1 MWHEK
6 IQEGFDVFLHDGG
19 HAFGAVRQVHKD
31 NIVVYIENAGDFTV
45 PMSSV
50 KEVEAEKVVL
60 DGAKLDPKLRE
71 AIRKAHSGED
81 PRIP

>member
-6 IQEGFDVFLHDGG
+6 IQEGFDVFLKDGA
-19 HAFGAVRQVHKD
+19 HSFGAVRQVRKD
-31 NIVVYIENAGDFTV
+31 EIVVYIENSGDFNI
-45 PMSSV
+45 PMSAV

-60 DGAKLDPKLRE
+60 DGTWLDPKLRE

>member
-19 HAFGAVRQVHKD
+19 HAFGAVRQVHPTE
-31 NIVVYIENAGDFTV
+31 IVVYIENAGDFAI
-45 PMSSV
+45 PLSAV

-60 DGAKLDPKLRE
+60 DSGKLAPRLRE
-71 AIRKAHSGED
+71 AIAAAHSRED